1 MLATNRKRHLQFTV
15 QMRRHFENCAAP
27 NRTQHCLSVRL
38 DSTWLGWV
46 RFVVSFVRG
55 LLVLSTRFVP
65 LRCVSLDRLLVRSFV
80 RFLSVRVDSIIIE
93 TNLNFYEYERALRV
107 GGSAEG
113 EGIMWVDESPRR
125 NEARW
130 DLLVYICIQRMLSEC
145 PWTWRPKTRWSR
157 CVCNGNWISTI

>member
-1 MLATNRKRHLQFTV
+1 MLWGLLWSVWLCFWTLDWIANRIFVACSQRTGSAICNLPFRCDVILKT
-15 QMRRHFENCAAP
+15 AP
-27 NRTQHCLSVRL
+27 PLTERSTAFGSARL
-38 DSTWLGWV
+38 DLTRLSSF

-113 EGIMWVDESPRR
+113 EGIM
-125 NEARW
+125 
-130 DLLVYICIQRMLSEC
+130 
-145 PWTWRPKTRWSR
+145 
-157 CVCNGNWISTI
+157 